1 MKRVLTLVAAL
12 VMAFTA
18 VAQPP
23 QGQGPRGDF
32 PKDGPKFERMDP
44 EKVAQNQTDQ
54 LDQLV
59 TLTPKQYK
67 KIYKFNKRQ
76 AEERQSE
83 METFRPEGFP
93 GGRPDAMGG
102 GRPPMGQGRPDGM
115 GPGMG
120 PGGMPPRDGQFRPGP
135 GMQNGD
141 MKELMESQRV
151 EREKK
156 YRKILTPEQYQKW
169 ESFEA
174 QREFRQIVEKP

>member
-67 KIYKFNKRQ
+67 KISTFNKRQ

-83 METFRPEGFP
+83 TETFRPEGFP
-93 GGRPDAMGG
+93 G
-102 GRPPMGQGRPDGM
+102 GRPDGM

-169 ESFEA
+169 DSFEA